1 MSWQDGYECYGT
13 QDIDQIAGSSESDH
27 PMLILL
33 AHDGDNAFGGGYSY
47 YTQCVKEFVMEGE
60 GKVSVFTIRTRMA
73 GLPEIFSLQ
82 ARSKQL
88 GWYIG
93 FCTFHDIDGLIPSSV
108 YKASGPVCPQ
118 QLFSWQ

>member
-82 ARSKQL
+82 ALSKQL
-88 GWYIG
+88 GW
-93 FCTFHDIDGLIPSSV
+93 
-108 YKASGPVCPQ
+108 
-118 QLFSWQ
+118 